1 MIQIFSDLAANLPP
15 RVVEENHIRL
25 LHLTYTV
32 NGVESDPSVP
42 FDAIEFYGA
51 MRKGADVK
59 TSMPS
64 PGDVRDAFEPLLQQ
78 GDDVICICLSGGI
91 SGTYGMLC
99 MVRDELAKEY
109 PDRKLRIIDAKGA
122 SLGEGQHAVEA
133 AELRDQGKNVDE
145 ICGHVYRQ
153 IERMNQYFVVDHLK
167 YIRKTGRLW
176 GGAALAGQL
185 LQIKPI
191 LFGDHEGHIVMRDKV
206 RGKKRAV
213 ERLAELYAQKHTD
226 GTEPVGIAQADC
238 PADALHL
245 QHLLRQ
251 AGQTGPIN
259 IVGYEPITGSHVG
272 PGTLALFFYANERN
286 KVL

>member
-1 MIQIFSDLAANLPP
+1 MIQIFTDLAANLPP
-15 RVVEENHIRL
+15 RVVEQHNIRL

-32 NGVESDPSVP
+32 DGVESDPGKP

-51 MRKGADVK
+51 MRRGADVK

-64 PGDVRDAFEPLLQQ
+64 PGDARDAFEPLLQQ

-99 MVRDELAKEY
+99 MVQEELAAEY
-109 PDRKLRIIDAKGA
+109 PDRQLRIIDAKGA
-122 SLGEGQHAVEA
+122 SLGEGQHAIEA
-133 AELRDQGKNVDE
+133 AELRDQGKSVDE

-226 GTEPVGIAQADC
+226 GAEPVGIAQADC

-251 AGQTGPIN
+251 AGQTGPIH

>member
-1 MIQIFSDLAANLPP
+1 MIQIFTDLAANLPP
-15 RVVEENHIRL
+15 RVVEQHNIRL

-32 NGVESDPSVP
+32 DGVESDPGKP

-51 MRKGADVK
+51 MRRGADVK

-64 PGDVRDAFEPLLQQ
+64 PGDARDAFEPLLQQ

-99 MVRDELAKEY
+99 MVQEELAAEY
-109 PDRKLRIIDAKGA
+109 SDRQLRIIDAKGA
-122 SLGEGQHAVEA
+122 SLGEGQHAIEA
-133 AELRDQGKNVDE
+133 AELRDQGKTVDE
-145 ICGHVYRQ
+145 ICDHVYRQ
-153 IERMNQYFVVDHLK
+153 IDRMNQYFVVDHLK

-226 GTEPVGIAQADC
+226 GAEPVGIAQADC

-251 AGQTGPIN
+251 AGQTGPIH

-272 PGTLALFFYANERN
+272 PGTLALFFYADERS

>member
-1 MIQIFSDLAANLPP
+1 VIQIFTDLAANLPP
-15 RVVEENHIRL
+15 RVVEENRIRL

-32 NGVESDPSVP
+32 NGVESDPNVP

-133 AELRDQGKNVDE
+133 AQLRDQGKNVDE

-226 GTEPVGIAQADC
+226 GSEPVGIAQADC

>member
-1 MIQIFSDLAANLPP
+1 
-15 RVVEENHIRL
+15 
-25 LHLTYTV
+25 
-32 NGVESDPSVP
+32 
-42 FDAIEFYGA
+42 
-51 MRKGADVK
+51 
-59 TSMPS
+59 
-64 PGDVRDAFEPLLQQ
+64 
-78 GDDVICICLSGGI
+78 
-91 SGTYGMLC
+91 
-99 MVRDELAKEY
+99 MVRDELAAEY
-109 PDRKLRIIDAKGA
+109 PDRQIRIIDAKGA
-122 SLGEGQHAVEA
+122 SLGEGQHAIEA
-133 AELRDQGKNVDE
+133 AQLRDQGKTVDE
-145 ICGHVYRQ
+145 ICDHVYRQ
-153 IERMNQYFVVDHLK
+153 VERMNQYFVVDHLK

>member
-1 MIQIFSDLAANLPP
+1 MIQIFTDLAANLPP
-15 RVVEENHIRL
+15 RVVEQHNIRL

-32 NGVESDPSVP
+32 DGVESDPGKP

-51 MRKGADVK
+51 MRRGADVK

-64 PGDVRDAFEPLLQQ
+64 PGDARDAFEPLLQQ

-99 MVRDELAKEY
+99 MVQEELAAEY
-109 PDRKLRIIDAKGA
+109 PDRQLRIIDAKGA
-122 SLGEGQHAVEA
+122 SLGEGQHAIEA
-133 AELRDQGKNVDE
+133 AELRDQGKTVDE
-145 ICGHVYRQ
+145 ICDHVYRQ
-153 IERMNQYFVVDHLK
+153 IDRMNQYFVVDHLK

-226 GTEPVGIAQADC
+226 GSEPVGIAQADC

-251 AGQTGPIN
+251 AGQTGPIH

>member
-1 MIQIFSDLAANLPP
+1 MIQIFTDLAANLP
-15 RVVEENHIRL
+15 RNVVEEHQIRL
-25 LHLTYTV
+25 LHLSYTV
-32 NGVESDPSVP
+32 NGVEADPAVP
-42 FDAIEFYGA
+42 FEAIPFYEA

-64 PGDVRDAFEPLLQQ
+64 PGEAREAFAPLLAQ
-78 GDDVICICLSGGI
+78 GDDIICICLSGGI

-99 MVRDELAKEY
+99 MVRDELAQEY
-109 PDRKLRIIDAKGA
+109 PDRQLRIIDAKGA

-133 AELRDQGKNVDE
+133 AELRKQGKSLDE
-145 ICGHVYRQ
+145 ICDHVYRQ

-167 YIRKTGRLW
+167 DIHKTGRLW
-176 GGAALAGQL
+176 GGAVLAGQL

-191 LFGDHEGHIVMRDKV
+191 LFGDEEGHIVMRDKV

-213 ERLAELYAQKHTD
+213 ERLAELYAEKHTD
-226 GTEPVGIAQADC
+226 GSEPVGIAQADC

-245 QHLLRQ
+245 QHLLRE

-259 IVGYEPITGSHVG
+259 VVGYEPITGSHVG
-272 PGTLALFFYANERN
+272 PGTLALFFYANERS
-286 KVL
+286 KTL

>member
-1 MIQIFSDLAANLPP
+1 MIQIFTDLAANLPP
-15 RVVEENHIRL
+15 RVVEQHNICL

-32 NGVESDPSVP
+32 DGVESDPGKP

-51 MRKGADVK
+51 MRRGADVK

-64 PGDVRDAFEPLLQQ
+64 PGDARDAFEPLLQQ

-99 MVRDELAKEY
+99 MVQEELAAEY
-109 PDRKLRIIDAKGA
+109 PDRQLRIIDAKGA
-122 SLGEGQHAVEA
+122 SLGEGQHAIEA
-133 AELRDQGKNVDE
+133 AQLRDQGKTVDE
-145 ICGHVYRQ
+145 ICDHVYRQ
-153 IERMNQYFVVDHLK
+153 IDRMNQYFVVDHLK

-226 GTEPVGIAQADC
+226 GAEPVGIAQADC

-251 AGQTGPIN
+251 AGQTGPIH

-272 PGTLALFFYANERN
+272 PGTLALFFYADERS

>member
-1 MIQIFSDLAANLPP
+1 MIRIFTDLAANLPQQ
-15 RVVEENHIRL
+15 VVEKYHIDL
-25 LHLTYTV
+25 IHLTYTV
-32 NGVESDPSVP
+32 NGVESDPNVP
-42 FDAIEFYGA
+42 FDAIPFYEA

-64 PGDVRDAFEPLLQQ
+64 PGNTKAAFEPLLEQ
-78 GDDVICICLSGGI
+78 GDDVICICLSSGI

-99 MVRDELAKEY
+99 MVRDELMEEY
-109 PDRKLRIIDAKGA
+109 PGRTVRIIDAKGA
-122 SLGEGQHAVEA
+122 SLGEGQHAIEA
-133 AELRDQGKNVDE
+133 AQLRDQGKTIDE
-145 ICGHVYRQ
+145 ICDHVYRQ
-153 IERMNQYFVVDHLK
+153 VERMNQYFVVDHLK

-191 LFGDHEGHIVMRDKV
+191 LFGDEEGHIVMRDKV

-226 GTEPVGIAQADC
+226 GSEPVGIAQADC

-259 IVGYEPITGSHVG
+259 VVGYEPVTGSHVG
-272 PGTLALFFYANERN
+272 PGTLALFFYADKRS
-286 KVL
+286 KTM

>member
-1 MIQIFSDLAANLPP
+1 MIRIFTDLAGNLPQEA
-15 RVVEENHIRL
+15 VEKYRIGM

-32 NGVESDPSVP
+32 DGVESDPNAP
-42 FDAIEFYGA
+42 FDAISFYES
-51 MRKGADVK
+51 MRRGADVK

-64 PGDVRDAFEPLLQQ
+64 PGSVRAAFAPLLAQ
-78 GDDVICICLSGGI
+78 GDDIVCFCLSEGI

-99 MVRDELAKEY
+99 MVRDELMEEY
-109 PDRKLRIIDAKGA
+109 PGRTVRIIDTKGA
-122 SLGEGQHAVEA
+122 SLGEGWHAIEA
-133 AELRDQGKNVDE
+133 AQLLEQGKSLEE
-145 ICGHVYRQ
+145 ICAHAYRQ

-191 LFGDHEGHIVMRDKV
+191 LFGDEEGHIVMRDKI
-206 RGKKRAV
+206 RGKRRAV
-213 ERLAELYAQKHTD
+213 ERLAELYSQKRVD
-226 GTEPVGIAQADC
+226 PTEPVSIAHADC

-251 AGQTGPIN
+251 AGQTGPIHT
-259 IVGYEPITGSHVG
+259 VGYEPITGSHAG
-272 PGTLALFFYANERN
+272 PGTLALFFYGEKR
-286 KVL
+286 

>member
-1 MIQIFSDLAANLPP
+1 MIRIFTDLAANLPP
-15 RVVEENHIRL
+15 QVVEKHHIAL
-25 LHLTYTV
+25 LPLTYTV
-32 NGVESDPSVP
+32 DGVEVDPAAP

-64 PGDVRDAFEPLLQQ
+64 PGSARDAFEPYLQQ
-78 GDDVICICLSGGI
+78 GDDIICLCLSSGI
-91 SGTYGMLC
+91 SGTYGMLR
-99 MVRDELAKEY
+99 MVAQELEGAY
-109 PDRKLRIIDAKGA
+109 PGRKVKVLDTRGA
-122 SLGEGQHAVEA
+122 SLGEGQHAIDA
-133 AELRDQGKNVDE
+133 AELAAQGMDIDE
-145 ICGHVYRQ
+145 LCAHLEKQ
-153 IERMNQYFVVDHLK
+153 IDRMNQYFVVDHLK
-167 YIRKTGRLW
+167 YLRKTGRLW

-191 LFGDHEGHIVMRDKV
+191 LFGDREGHIVVRDKV

-213 ERLAELYAQKHTD
+213 ERLAELYAQKRTD
-226 GTEPVGIAQADC
+226 PTEPVGIAQADC

-259 IVGYEPITGSHVG
+259 VVGYEPITGSHVG
-272 PGTLALFFYANERN
+272 PGTLALFFFADERS
-286 KVL
+286 KTL

>member
-1 MIQIFSDLAANLPP
+1 MIQIFTDLAANLPP
-15 RVVEENHIRL
+15 RVVEQHNIRL

-32 NGVESDPSVP
+32 DGVESDPGKP
-42 FDAIEFYGA
+42 FDAIAFYGA
-51 MRKGADVK
+51 MRRGADVK

-64 PGDVRDAFEPLLQQ
+64 PGDARDAFEPLLQQ

-99 MVRDELAKEY
+99 MVQEELAAEY
-109 PDRKLRIIDAKGA
+109 PDRQLRIIDAKGA
-122 SLGEGQHAVEA
+122 SLGEGQHAIEA
-133 AELRDQGKNVDE
+133 AELRDQGKTVDE
-145 ICGHVYRQ
+145 ICDHVYRQ

-226 GTEPVGIAQADC
+226 GAEPVGIAQADC

-251 AGQTGPIN
+251 AGQTGPIH

-272 PGTLALFFYANERN
+272 PGTLALFFYADERS

>member
-1 MIQIFSDLAANLPP
+1 MIRIFTDLAANLPP
-15 RVVEENHIRL
+15 ELAQQRDIAL

-32 NGVESDPSVP
+32 DGVEADPAAP
-42 FDAIEFYGA
+42 FDAIAFYEA
-51 MRKGADVK
+51 MRRGADVK

-64 PGDVRDAFEPLLQQ
+64 PGDVRELFVPLLEQ
-78 GDDVICICLSGGI
+78 GDDIICICLSGGI

-99 MVRDELAKEY
+99 MVRDELEREY
-109 PDRKLRIIDAKGA
+109 PGRAVRIIDAKGA
-122 SLGEGQHAVEA
+122 SLGEGQHALEA
-133 AELRDQGKNVDE
+133 AELRDQGKTVDE
-145 ICGHVYRQ
+145 ICAHVYRQ
-153 IERMNQYFVVDHLK
+153 IERMNQYFVVDNLK

-176 GGAALAGQL
+176 GGAVLAGQL

-191 LFGDHEGHIVMRDKV
+191 LFGDGEGHIVMRDKV

-213 ERLAELYAQKHTD
+213 ERLAELYAQKRTD
-226 GTEPVGIAQADC
+226 PAEPVSIAQADC

-251 AGQTGPIN
+251 AGQTGPIT
-259 IVGYEPITGSHVG
+259 IVGYEPVTGSHVG
-272 PGTLALFFYANERN
+272 PGTLALFFYGNERS

>member
-1 MIQIFSDLAANLPP
+1 MIQIFTDLAANLPP

-32 NGVESDPSVP
+32 NGVESDPNVP

-64 PGDVRDAFEPLLQQ
+64 PGDARDTFEPLLQQ
-78 GDDVICICLSGGI
+78 GDDIICICLSSGI

-99 MVRDELAKEY
+99 MVRDELAAEY
-109 PDRKLRIIDAKGA
+109 PDRQIRIIDAKGA
-122 SLGEGQHAVEA
+122 SLGEGQHAIEA
-133 AELRDQGKNVDE
+133 AQLRDQGKTVDE
-145 ICGHVYRQ
+145 ICDHVYRQ
-153 IERMNQYFVVDHLK
+153 VERMNQYFVVDHLK

-226 GTEPVGIAQADC
+226 GSEPVGIAQADC

>member
-1 MIQIFSDLAANLPP
+1 MIQIFTDLAANLPP
-15 RVVEENHIRL
+15 RVVEENRIRL

-32 NGVESDPSVP
+32 NGVESDPNVP

-226 GTEPVGIAQADC
+226 GAEPVGIAQADC

>member
-1 MIQIFSDLAANLPP
+1 MIRIFTDLAANLPP
-15 RVVEENHIRL
+15 QVVEKHQIAL
-25 LHLTYTV
+25 LPLTYTV
-32 NGVESDPSVP
+32 NGAEVDPAAP

-64 PGDVRDAFEPLLQQ
+64 PGAVRDTFAPYLERGEDIVCL
-78 GDDVICICLSGGI
+78 CLSSGI
-91 SGTYGMLC
+91 SGTYGLLC
-99 MVRDELAKEY
+99 MVAKELEETY
-109 PDRKLRIIDAKGA
+109 PGRKVRILDTRGA
-122 SLGEGQHAVEA
+122 SLGEGQHAIEA
-133 AELRDQGKNVDE
+133 AELAAQGMEIDE
-145 ICGHVYRQ
+145 LCAHLEKQ
-153 IERMNQYFVVDHLK
+153 IDRMNQYFVVDQLK
-167 YIRKTGRLW
+167 YLRKTGRLW

-191 LFGDHEGHIVMRDKV
+191 LFGDREGHIVMRDKV
-206 RGKKRAV
+206 RGKKRAI
-213 ERLAELYAQKHTD
+213 ERLAELYALKRTD
-226 GTEPVGIAQADC
+226 PTEPVGIAQADC

-259 IVGYEPITGSHVG
+259 IVGYEPVTGSHVG
-272 PGTLALFFYANERN
+272 PGTLALFFFADERS

>member
-1 MIQIFSDLAANLPP
+1 MIQIFTDLAANLPP
-15 RVVEENHIRL
+15 RVVEENHIGIL
-25 LHLTYTV
+25 PLTYRV
-32 NGVESDPSVP
+32 DGVEIDPAAP
-42 FDAIEFYGA
+42 FDAIEFYDA

-64 PGDVRDAFEPLLQQ
+64 PGDIRDTFVPVLER
-78 GDDVICICLSGGI
+78 GDDIVCLCLSSGI
-91 SGTYGMLC
+91 SGTYALLR
-99 MVRDELAKEY
+99 MVAKELEEEN
-109 PDRKLRIIDAKGA
+109 PGRKVRVLDTRGA

-133 AELRDQGKNVDE
+133 AQLAAGGVEFEELCAHLEK
-145 ICGHVYRQ
+145 Q
-153 IERMNQYFVVDHLK
+153 IDRMNQYFVVDQLK
-167 YIRKTGRLW
+167 YLRKTGRLW

-213 ERLAELYAQKHTD
+213 ERLAELYAEKRTD
-226 GTEPVGIAQADC
+226 PNEPVGIAQADC
-238 PADALHL
+238 PGDALHL
-245 QHLLRQ
+245 VHLLRE

-259 IVGYEPITGSHVG
+259 VVGYEPITGSHVG
-272 PGTLALFFYANERN
+272 PGTLALFFFANERS

>member
-1 MIQIFSDLAANLPP
+1 MIQIFTDLAANLPP
-15 RVVEENHIRL
+15 RVVEENHIAL
-25 LHLTYTV
+25 LPLSYTV
-32 NGVESDPSVP
+32 DGVEIDPAAP

-51 MRKGADVK
+51 MRKGSDVK

-64 PGDVRDAFEPLLQQ
+64 PGSIRDVFVPVLER
-78 GDDVICICLSGGI
+78 GDDIVCLCLSSGI
-91 SGTYGMLC
+91 SGTFALLR
-99 MVRDELAKEY
+99 MVAKELEQEH
-109 PDRKLRIIDAKGA
+109 PGRKVRILDTRGA

-133 AELRDQGKNVDE
+133 AQLAAQGMGLEELCAHLEK
-145 ICGHVYRQ
+145 Q
-153 IERMNQYFVVDHLK
+153 IDRMNQYFVVDQLK
-167 YIRKTGRLW
+167 YLRKTGRLW

-191 LFGDHEGHIVMRDKV
+191 LFGDQEGHIVMRDKV

-213 ERLAELYAQKHTD
+213 ERLAELYAQKRTD
-226 GTEPVGIAQADC
+226 PAEPVGIAQADC

-272 PGTLALFFYANERN
+272 PGTLALFFFADERS
-286 KVL
+286 KTM

>member
-1 MIQIFSDLAANLPP
+1 MIRIFTDLAANLP
-15 RVVEENHIRL
+15 RNVVERHDIRL
-25 LHLTYTV
+25 LRLTYTV
-32 NGVESDPSVP
+32 DGVEADPNAPFEAVP
-42 FDAIEFYGA
+42 FYDA

-64 PGDVRDAFEPLLQQ
+64 PGDVRDAFVPLLEQ

-99 MVRDELAKEY
+99 MVRDELAREY
-109 PDRKLRIIDAKGA
+109 PDRQVRIIDAKGA

-133 AELRDQGKNVDE
+133 AELRDLGKSVDE
-145 ICGHVYRQ
+145 ICDHVDRQ
-153 IERMNQYFVVDHLK
+153 IRRMNQYFVVDHLK

-191 LFGDHEGHIVMRDKV
+191 LFGDEEGHIVMRDKV

-226 GTEPVGIAQADC
+226 GSEPVGIAQADC

-259 IVGYEPITGSHVG
+259 VVGYEPITGSHVG
-272 PGTLALFFYANERN
+272 PGTLALFFYAAERS
-286 KVL
+286 KVM

>member
-1 MIQIFSDLAANLPP
+1 MIRIFTDLAANLPP
-15 RVVEENHIRL
+15 QVVEKHHIAL
-25 LHLTYTV
+25 LPLTYTV
-32 NGVESDPSVP
+32 NGVEVDPAAP

-64 PGDVRDAFEPLLQQ
+64 PGAVRDTFTPYLEQ
-78 GDDVICICLSGGI
+78 GEDIVCLCLSSGI
-91 SGTYGMLC
+91 SGTYGLLR
-99 MVRDELAKEY
+99 MVAKELEDAY
-109 PDRKLRIIDAKGA
+109 PGRKVRILDTRGA
-122 SLGEGQHAVEA
+122 SLGEGQHAIEA
-133 AELRDQGKNVDE
+133 AELAARGMDIDE
-145 ICGHVYRQ
+145 LCAHLEKQ
-153 IERMNQYFVVDHLK
+153 IDRMNQYFVVDQLK
-167 YIRKTGRLW
+167 YLRKTGRLW

-191 LFGDHEGHIVMRDKV
+191 LFGDQEGHIVMRDKV

-213 ERLAELYAQKHTD
+213 ERLAELYAQKRTD
-226 GTEPVGIAQADC
+226 PSEPVGIAQADC

-259 IVGYEPITGSHVG
+259 VVGYEPVTGSHVG
-272 PGTLALFFYANERN
+272 PGTLALFFFADERS
-286 KVL
+286 KTM

>member
-1 MIQIFSDLAANLPP
+1 MIRIFTDLAANLPP
-15 RVVEENHIRL
+15 HVVEKHQIAL
-25 LHLTYTV
+25 IPLSYTV
-32 NGVESDPSVP
+32 DGVEVDPAAP
-42 FDAIEFYGA
+42 FDAAVFYGA
-51 MRKGADVK
+51 MHKGADVK

-64 PGDVRDAFEPLLQQ
+64 PGAIREAFAPHLER
-78 GDDVICICLSGGI
+78 GDDIICFTLSSGI
-91 SGTYGMLC
+91 SGTYNLSC
-99 MVRDELAKEY
+99 MVAKELEEAY
-109 PDRKLRIIDAKGA
+109 PGRRIRVFDTRGA

-133 AELRDQGKNVDE
+133 AELVARGMSFDE
-145 ICGHVYRQ
+145 ICTHAERQ

-213 ERLAELYAQKHTD
+213 ERLAELYALKRSD
-226 GTEPVGIAQADC
+226 PAEPVGIAQADC

-251 AGQTGPIN
+251 AGQTGPIQV
-259 IVGYEPITGSHVG
+259 VGYEPITGSHVG
-272 PGTLALFFYANERN
+272 PGTLALFFYSDERS

>member
-1 MIQIFSDLAANLPP
+1 MIQIFTDLAANLPP
-15 RVVEENHIRL
+15 RVVEQHNICL

-32 NGVESDPSVP
+32 DGVESDPGKP
-42 FDAIEFYGA
+42 IDAIEFYGA
-51 MRKGADVK
+51 MRRGADVK

-64 PGDVRDAFEPLLQQ
+64 PGDARDAFEPLLQQ

-99 MVRDELAKEY
+99 MVQEELAAEY
-109 PDRKLRIIDAKGA
+109 SDRQLRIIDAKGA
-122 SLGEGQHAVEA
+122 SLGEGQHAIEA
-133 AELRDQGKNVDE
+133 AELRDQGKTVDE
-145 ICGHVYRQ
+145 ICDHVYRQ
-153 IERMNQYFVVDHLK
+153 IDRMNQYFVVDHLK

-226 GTEPVGIAQADC
+226 GAEPVGIAQADC

-251 AGQTGPIN
+251 AGQTGPIH

-272 PGTLALFFYANERN
+272 PGTLALFFYADERS

>member
-1 MIQIFSDLAANLPP
+1 MIQIFTDLAANLPP
-15 RVVEENHIRL
+15 RVVEENRIRL

-32 NGVESDPSVP
+32 NGVESDPNVP

-133 AELRDQGKNVDE
+133 AELRDQGKSVDE

-226 GTEPVGIAQADC
+226 GAEPVGIAQADC

>member
-1 MIQIFSDLAANLPP
+1 MIQIFTDLAANLPQ
-15 RVVEENHIRL
+15 RVVEQYDIRL
-25 LHLTYTV
+25 LRLTYTV
-32 NGVESDPSVP
+32 NGVESDPDVP
-42 FDAIEFYGA
+42 FDAIPFYEA

-64 PGDVRDAFEPLLQQ
+64 PGDAREAFVPLLEQ
-78 GDDVICICLSGGI
+78 GDDIICICLSSGI
-91 SGTYGMLC
+91 SGTYGMLR
-99 MVRDELAKEY
+99 MVAGELSEEY
-109 PDRKLRIIDAKGA
+109 PNRQIRIIDAKGA
-122 SLGEGQHAVEA
+122 SLGEGQHAIEA
-133 AELRDQGKNVDE
+133 AKLRAQGKSIDE
-145 ICGHVYRQ
+145 ICGHVIRQ
-153 IERMNQYFVVDHLK
+153 VERMNQYFVVDHLK

-191 LFGDHEGHIVMRDKV
+191 LFGDEEGHIVMRDKV

-226 GTEPVGIAQADC
+226 GSEPVGIAQADC

-259 IVGYEPITGSHVG
+259 VVGYEPVTGSHVG
-272 PGTLALFFYANERN
+272 PGTLALFFYGHKR
-286 KVL
+286 

>member
-1 MIQIFSDLAANLPP
+1 MIRIFTDLAANLPQHT
-15 RVVEENHIRL
+15 VEEHDIQL

-32 NGVESDPSVP
+32 DGVENDPNVP
-42 FDAIEFYGA
+42 FDAIPFYEA

-64 PGDVRDAFEPLLQQ
+64 PGNARDAFVPFLEQ
-78 GDDVICICLSGGI
+78 GDDIICICLSSGI

-99 MVRDELAKEY
+99 MVRDELMEEY
-109 PDRKLRIIDAKGA
+109 PDRQVRIIDAKGA
-122 SLGEGQHAVEA
+122 SLGEGQHAIEA
-133 AELRDQGKNVDE
+133 SELRDQGKTIDE
-145 ICGHVYRQ
+145 ICDHVYRQ

-191 LFGDHEGHIVMRDKV
+191 LFGDDEGHIVMRDKV

-226 GTEPVGIAQADC
+226 GNEPVGIAQADC

-245 QHLLRQ
+245 QHLLRL

-259 IVGYEPITGSHVG
+259 VVGYEPITGSHVG
-272 PGTLALFFYANERN
+272 PGTLALFFYADKRS
-286 KVL
+286 KTM

>member
-1 MIQIFSDLAANLPP
+1 MIQIFTDLAANLPQH
-15 RVVEENHIRL
+15 VVEKYGIRL
-25 LHLTYTV
+25 LRLTYTV
-32 NGVESDPSVP
+32 NGVESDPDAP
-42 FDAIEFYGA
+42 FEAIPFYEA

-64 PGDVRDAFEPLLQQ
+64 PGDTREAFVPLLEQ
-78 GDDVICICLSGGI
+78 GDDIICICLSSGI
-91 SGTYGMLC
+91 SGTYGMLR
-99 MVRDELAKEY
+99 MVADELSTEY
-109 PDRKLRIIDAKGA
+109 PDRQVRIIDAKGA
-122 SLGEGQHAVEA
+122 SLGEGQHAIEA
-133 AELRDQGKNVDE
+133 AELAAQGKSVDE
-145 ICGHVYRQ
+145 ICDHVYRQ
-153 IERMNQYFVVDHLK
+153 IDRMNQYFVVDHLK

-191 LFGDHEGHIVMRDKV
+191 LFGDAEGHIVMRDKV

-213 ERLAELYAQKHTD
+213 ERLAELYAEKHTD
-226 GTEPVGIAQADC
+226 GAEPVGIAQADC

-259 IVGYEPITGSHVG
+259 VVGYEPITGSHVG
-272 PGTLALFFYANERN
+272 PGTLALFFYADKRS
-286 KVL
+286 KTM